1 MTVFDTEAPTARIT
15 PRYNSARYAHNIYTV
30 KPQKRVYCDPVIREG
45 GQTPRAA
52 EFVKTVGEM
61 TIIFVIGATIVGALY
76 TIYSLTSGG
85 A

>member
-1 MTVFDTEAPTARIT
+1 MTVFDKEARSARIT
-15 PRYNSARYAHNIYTV
+15 PRYNSAKYAHNIYCGNT
-30 KPQKRVYCDPVIREG
+30 KTRVFCDPILKEG
-45 GQTPRAA
+45 EQTPRAA

-61 TIIFVIGATIVGALY
+61 TIIFVIGAAIVGSLY

>member
-1 MTVFDTEAPTARIT
+1 MTVFGKEARSARIS
-15 PRYNSARYAHNIYTV
+15 PRYNSARYAHNIYIG

-61 TIIFVIGATIVGALY
+61 TIIFVIGAAIVGALY
-76 TIYSLTSGG
+76 TIYTFTSGG

>member
-1 MTVFDTEAPTARIT
+1 MTVFDKEVRSARMS
-15 PRYNSARYAHNIYTV
+15 PRYNSARYAHNIYSVNT
-30 KPQKRVYCDPVIREG
+30 KTRVFCDPILKEG
-45 GQTPRAA
+45 EQTPRAA

-61 TIIFVIGATIVGALY
+61 TIIFVIGAAIVGSLY

>member
-1 MTVFDTEAPTARIT
+1 MTVFDTEARTARIG
-15 PRYNSARYAHNIYTV
+15 PRYNSARYAHNIYSVNT
-30 KPQKRVYCDPVIREG
+30 KTRVFCDPILKEG
-45 GQTPRAA
+45 EQTPRAA